1 MIDIQE
7 LKNEITDTIKS
18 NGRGEITAEKEQRIL
33 LKVADAIAER
43 ASQAIVN
50 SLSETMEDLQSEL
63 DDCITESE
71 LGEKNF
77 CHKAEV
83 ENVISEILS
92 NEEVIAAALI
102 QINSRLLLLEESA
115 K

>member
-43 ASQAIVN
+43 ASQEDVN
-50 SLSETMEDLQSEL
+50 SLAETIEDLQSEIG
-63 DDCITESE
+63 DCVTESQ
-71 LGEKNF
+71 LSIAI
-77 CHKAEV
+77 AEAITQTLNTAV
-83 ENVISEILS
+83 
-92 NEEVIAAALI
+92 
-102 QINSRLLLLEESA
+102 
-115 K
+115 

>member
-43 ASQAIVN
+43 ASQEEVN
-50 SLSETMEDLQSEL
+50 SLAETIEDLQSEIG
-63 DDCITESE
+63 DCVTESQ
-71 LGEKNF
+71 LSTAI
-77 CHKAEV
+77 AEAITQTLNTAV
-83 ENVISEILS
+83 
-92 NEEVIAAALI
+92 
-102 QINSRLLLLEESA
+102 
-115 K
+115 

>member
-43 ASQAIVN
+43 ASQEDVN
-50 SLSETMEDLQSEL
+50 SLAETIEDLQSEIG
-63 DDCITESE
+63 DCVTESQ
-71 LGEKNF
+71 LSI
-77 CHKAEV
+77 A
-83 ENVISEILS
+83 ISEAITQTL
-92 NEEVIAAALI
+92 NTAV
-102 QINSRLLLLEESA
+102 
-115 K
+115 